1 MNYSALETDMTDLKE
16 SLNNQKNFAASTIKI
31 LEDKLIQNTNNAQF
45 HMQMDDVFLREEKM

>member
-31 LEDKLIQNTNNAQF
+31 LEDKLIQNTNNA
-45 HMQMDDVFLREEKM
+45 